1 VHFQGK
7 FDLDLALVDSMTHDF
22 KWRVWFFL
30 KEYSDSQC
38 CWPENVAFMSSFTL
52 YTGKYYVHY
61 SLVGKMRLPFIVI
74 SYIEVPFKAG
84 LLAYHGK
91 NMLPFD
97 EMRVIFSL
105 Y

>member
-1 VHFQGK
+1 MFK
-7 FDLDLALVDSMTHDF
+7 FSATIKLYVKGHS
-22 KWRVWFFL
+22 
-30 KEYSDSQC
+30 KE
-38 CWPENVAFMSSFTL
+38 PENVAFMSSFTL

-61 SLVGKMRLPFIVI
+61 SLMGKMRLPFIVI
-74 SYIEVPFKAG
+74 SYIEVPFKVG